1 MTFSLT
7 ALGQYLIHTVLA
19 TFFAV
24 GYMFFFTGYMPKWR
38 RVAVFWLH
46 LRINALTAGV
56 GLGIHLVAGMFMMGQ
71 TSWFYHNV
79 ALFVLLTPFFF
90 DGFSKLE
97 TAFQLV
103 CVAIMWEMHHAG
115 ALITPSGLFAAAL
128 SFALLIGL
136 RAYPK
141 KCWQI

>member
-7 ALGQYLIHTVLA
+7 DLGQYLIHTVLT

-24 GYMFFFTGYMPKWR
+24 GYMFFFYR
-38 RVAVFWLH
+38 LHAQVVARDGFWLH
-46 LRINALTAGV
+46 LRINALTAAV
-56 GLGIHLVAGMFMMGQ
+56 GLGIHLVAGMIMLGQ

-103 CVAIMWEMHHAG
+103 CVAIMWAC
-115 ALITPSGLFAAAL
+115 T
-128 SFALLIGL
+128 IGGT
-136 RAYPK
+136 
-141 KCWQI
+141 